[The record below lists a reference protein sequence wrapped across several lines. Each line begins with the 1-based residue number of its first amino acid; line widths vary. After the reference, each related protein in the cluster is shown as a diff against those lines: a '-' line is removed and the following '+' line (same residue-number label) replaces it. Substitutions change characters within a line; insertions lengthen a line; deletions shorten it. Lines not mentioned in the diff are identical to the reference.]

1 MTETRA
7 DKTDIEDDPD
17 VGRPRWIRDT
27 ASLLVATALLLAAI
41 LVPFYGSDE
50 LKLKIFVQAPPLFA
64 KYGPHW
70 DYGTISAVLVALL
83 TIAVGPAVAARVR
96 WGGLLAISYA
106 TGLGWTFSL
115 ALIDGWNR
123 GVVQRLLRPDEYL
136 LSVNLVRSIPTMLDE
151 FSSRIIDYTPIS
163 WPTHV
168 AGHPPGALLTFVWL
182 NRIGLGGGAWAGV
195 FCILAGMSAVIAL
208 LVTVRRLGDE
218 ATARRIAP
226 FLVLTPGAVWIGV
239 SADGYFMGVA
249 AWGIA
254 LLAIASTSTQTR
266 WKATAGIAAGLVLGW
281 GIFLNYGLT
290 LMGVIALA
298 VLIIAR
304 QWRPLIYAIPAA
316 LVVVGVFAAF
326 GFWWLDG
333 YHLVTDRYYQGI
345 ASDRPFSY
353 WVWGNFAATLC
364 AVGPAVAI
372 GLGRSMRWTPIRT
385 RNAVVIL
392 GLAALLAMLIADLS
406 ALSKAETERIWLP
419 FSMWTLV
426 TTALIPP
433 RWTRVWLAGQ
443 VATALLINHLVFT
456 YW

>member
-1 MTETRA
+1 MIQTRG
-7 DKTDIEDDPD
+7 DKTDIMDELGVD
-17 VGRPRWIRDT
+17 RPRWRRDT
-27 ASLLVATALLLAAI
+27 VSLLVATGLLIAAI

-64 KYGPHW
+64 KVGAHW
-70 DYGTISAVLVALL
+70 GDGTIPAVLIALL
-83 TIAVGPAVAARVR
+83 TVVAGPAVAARVR
-96 WGGLLAISYA
+96 WGALLAIAFA

-123 GVVQRLLRPDEYL
+123 GVVNRLVRPDEYL
-136 LSVNLVRSIPTMLDE
+136 MSVNLVHSIPTMLSE
-151 FSSRIIDYTPIS
+151 FSDRIIDYTPVS

-168 AGHPPGALLTFVWL
+168 AGHPPGALLSFVVL

-195 FCILAGMSAVIAL
+195 FCIVMGMSAVIAVL
-208 LVTVRRLGDE
+208 ITVCRLAGE
-218 ATARRIAP
+218 TTARRVAP
-226 FLVLTPGAVWIGV
+226 FAAVTPGAVWIGV

-254 LLAIASTSTQTR
+254 LLTIAATATQTR
-266 WKATAGIAAGLVLGW
+266 WRASAGIASGLVLGW

-290 LMGVIALA
+290 LMGVVALG
-298 VLIIAR
+298 VLIAAR
-304 QWRPLIYAIPAA
+304 QWRPLLYAVPAA

-345 ASDRPFSY
+345 ASDRPFAY

-372 GLGRSMRWTPIRT
+372 GLGRGVRWTPIRT

-392 GLAALLAMLIADLS
+392 GLSAFLAMLVADLS

-419 FSMWTLV
+419 FGMWMLV
-426 TTALIPP
+426 LTALIPP